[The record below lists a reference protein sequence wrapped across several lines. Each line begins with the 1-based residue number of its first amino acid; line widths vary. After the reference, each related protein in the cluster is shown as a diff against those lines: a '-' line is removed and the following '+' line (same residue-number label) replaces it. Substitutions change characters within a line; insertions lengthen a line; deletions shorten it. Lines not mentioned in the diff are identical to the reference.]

1 MKKVVFLGL
10 GYIGLPTAAVAAAH
24 GFEVIGVDVNPSVVE
39 TINQGKIHIV
49 EPELGQVVRDVVQSG
64 KLRAVCKPEAADAFF
79 IVVPT
84 PFKQNHRADIT
95 YVEAATRSVI
105 PYLQEGNLF
114 VIESTSPVYTTER
127 MAEVIYKERPE
138 TEREDTYRLLSRTRI
153 AGKYIIRTGAQRPRD
168 RRHRSGIHRKSH

>member
-84 PFKQNHRADIT
+84 PVQ
-95 YVEAATRSVI
+95 
-105 PYLQEGNLF
+105 
-114 VIESTSPVYTTER
+114 
-127 MAEVIYKERPE
+127 AEPSGGHHLCGSGHPFRDP
-138 TEREDTYRLLSRTRI
+138 LS
-153 AGKYIIRTGAQRPRD
+153 AGG
-168 RRHRSGIHRKSH
+168 

>member
-95 YVEAATRSVI
+95 YVEAATRSVS
-105 PYLQEGNLF
+105 PYLQEPCRF
-114 VIESTSPVYTTER
+114 
-127 MAEVIYKERPE
+127 RPFE
-138 TEREDTYRLLSRTRI
+138 QYPYGRILHPDHFRL
-153 AGKYIIRTGAQRPRD
+153 PN
-168 RRHRSGIHRKSH
+168 RRK

>member
-79 IVVPT
+79 IVVLP
-84 PFKQNHRADIT
+84 
-95 YVEAATRSVI
+95 RSSRTI
-105 PYLQEGNLF
+105 GR
-114 VIESTSPVYTTER
+114 TSP
-127 MAEVIYKERPE
+127 MWKRPPF
-138 TEREDTYRLLSRTRI
+138 RDPLS
-153 AGKYIIRTGAQRPRD
+153 AGG
-168 RRHRSGIHRKSH
+168 

>member
-64 KLRAVCKPEAADAFF
+64 KLRAVCT
-79 IVVPT
+79 V
-84 PFKQNHRADIT
+84 
-95 YVEAATRSVI
+95 S
-105 PYLQEGNLF
+105 
-114 VIESTSPVYTTER
+114 YTHLDSQCPR
-127 MAEVIYKERPE
+127 CLHCG
-138 TEREDTYRLLSRTRI
+138 REWQILSFR
-153 AGKYIIRTGAQRPRD
+153 
-168 RRHRSGIHRKSH
+168 GI

>member
-79 IVVPT
+79 IASGRVPKT
-84 PFKQNHRADIT
+84 SNIFFICFIYRVYITSSQLNYIFIVSHR
-95 YVEAATRSVI
+95 R
-105 PYLQEGNLF
+105 
-114 VIESTSPVYTTER
+114 SPV
-127 MAEVIYKERPE
+127 
-138 TEREDTYRLLSRTRI
+138 LSFLPPW
-153 AGKYIIRTGAQRPRD
+153 AMQG
-168 RRHRSGIHRKSH
+168 RHRGEPARR

>member
-95 YVEAATRSVI
+95 YVEAATLSLIHISEPTRRS
-105 PYLQEGNLF
+105 
-114 VIESTSPVYTTER
+114 
-127 MAEVIYKERPE
+127 
-138 TEREDTYRLLSRTRI
+138 
-153 AGKYIIRTGAQRPRD
+153 
-168 RRHRSGIHRKSH
+168 